1 MAKHS
6 NLTVEQRQE
15 AVLAALRREEPL
27 TVISRRHGISDATLT
42 RWRDEFLA
50 AGRSAL
56 VAGGN
61 GLDAKARRIGEL
73 EDMVSE
79 RERVIGE
86 LTIANHVLKK
96 MGDRKA

>member
-6 NLTVEQRQE
+6 ELTVEQRQE
-15 AVLAALRREEPL
+15 AVLSAIRREEAL
-27 TVISRRHGISDATLT
+27 AVIARRYGVSEPTLT

-61 GLDAKARRIGEL
+61 GLDAKTRRIGEL

-86 LTIANHVLKK
+86 LTIANRVLKK
-96 MGDRKA
+96 MGDRGA

>member
-1 MAKHS
+1 MGKPA

-15 AVLAALRREEPL
+15 AVLSVLRREEPL
-27 TVISRRHGISDATLT
+27 AVIARRHGISEPTLS

-61 GLDAKARRIGEL
+61 GVDAKTRRIGEL

-96 MGDRKA
+96 LDARRV